1 MNLNYSNRT
10 SKTMTNKPDY
20 FYMPCTRNPKLM
32 DIFLKVG
39 GYTKLIFCSTTMEIG
54 DINH

>member
-1 MNLNYSNRT
+1 
-10 SKTMTNKPDY
+10 MTNEPDY

-54 DINH
+54 DVNH